1 MHTVASDDDDDDPS
15 LPSGVNGNGAEVRAN
30 NNGSPDQESVVRDD
44 TTTIG
49 ALQRYMEIN
58 SQQDPRKKTRI
69 MLTLCFAYIPD
80 FTTDIFPYNHKVFV
94 NSKRQHK
101 PSRAVL
107 KKEIQ
112 RRNPLLKGY
121 KNRPTAYLLL
131 MLAEEKF
138 KLPNVDMD
146 YLQRF
151 LLEYKTDCEN
161 KIMGSTSDSCCDPPT
176 ATTTTTTTTTPTS
189 TANATATPRMTTDD
203 RLRLIEAF
211 HSEKAKRKMLVT
223 QGCLNLQESDARHSV
238 IIALGDYFDTVSRVF
253 NDETWVPTLTSLPD
267 LHPDLAD
274 ARELPLKEYRTTRA
288 TVKEIHT
295 EMTNHLRAMVMK
307 WEQSGNG
314 GQQRSDDDEDWG
326 TFDPDL
332 VVDGGDDDR
341 RNFLP
346 EGNNAATKYYLLYF
360 WHKLDKDGYLQMNLV
375 KLPNRVKS
383 STSLTVSQSATKRPK
398 TSDRQ
403 PDPVRQPDVLAARTM
418 NARVGAEERRIGNEE
433 VEERRIENDE
443 IEERRIDRENE
454 EVEERHIRNQE
465 RHTGNEE
472 TEERR
477 IRNEDRHTGNE
488 GFEERRIR
496 MEERRI
502 GIEERRIGME
512 ERRLRNEEINTS
524 TKLRM
529 ELTGKILQLDREM
542 EAIGNPSNSL
552 YGKLNKAKRKYEQ
565 LLDSSE
571 GIIH

>member
-1 MHTVASDDDDDDPS
+1 MPTVASDDDDDDDPS
-15 LPSGVNGNGAEVRAN
+15 LPSGVNGNGAEVPDTN
-30 NNGSPDQESVVRDD
+30 NNGGPDEESVVRDD

-49 ALQRYMEIN
+49 ALQRYMETI
-58 SQQDPRKKTRI
+58 SQQDPKKKTRI

-80 FTTDIFPYNHKVFV
+80 FSTDVFPYNHKVFV

-101 PSRAVL
+101 PTRAVL

-121 KNRPTAYLLL
+121 KNRSTASLLL

-138 KLPNVDMD
+138 KLPSVDMD

-161 KIMGSTSDSCCDPPT
+161 KIMGSTSNSCCDPPT

-189 TANATATPRMTTDD
+189 TANATATPRITTDD

-211 HSEKAKRKMLVT
+211 LSEKAKRKMSVT

-253 NDETWVPTLTSLPD
+253 NDETWIPTLTSLPD

-274 ARELPLKEYRTTRA
+274 ARELPLKEYRTTKA
-288 TVKEIHT
+288 KVKEIHT
-295 EMTNHLRAMVMK
+295 EMTNHLHAMVMK

-332 VVDGGDDDR
+332 VVDGGGDDDR
-341 RNFLP
+341 RDFLP
-346 EGNNAATKYYLLYF
+346 AGGNATKYYLLYY
-360 WHKLDKDGYLQMNLV
+360 WHKLDMEGYLQTTLV
-375 KLPNRVKS
+375 KLPDRVKAS
-383 STSLTVSQSATKRPK
+383 SDRFTSGSQSAAKRPK

-403 PDPVRQPDVLAARTM
+403 PDPDRQPDVLAARTM
-418 NARVGAEERRIGNEE
+418 NARVGFEERRIGNEE
-433 VEERRIENDE
+433 VEERRIENEE
-443 IEERRIDRENE
+443 IEERPIGNE
-454 EVEERHIRNQE
+454 EVEERHIE
-465 RHTGNEE
+465 NEE
-472 TEERR
+472 VEERR
-477 IRNEDRHTGNE
+477 IRNEDRHAGNE
-488 GFEERRIR
+488 EFEERRIR
-496 MEERRI
+496 IEERRI

-512 ERRLRNEEINTS
+512 ERRLRNEEMNTS

-571 GIIH
+571 GLIH